1 MNKQSV
7 CLLLIDMETRMINRN
22 LTNEGRCK
30 WTLRKLRHIL
40 KKETLD
46 AEGYYPVEKSAPT
59 FVLQTENG
67 LIGCITSIQNGR
79 LDFEK
84 MKLQFGYSK
93 LKMADRKKIQSQTG
107 YSVGSIPLVGLG
119 LPCLFDKKLLEHD
132 FVYGGTGNELLT
144 LKIAPTELLKA
155 NEIIGMFE

>member
-1 MNKQSV
+1 MDIKE
-7 CLLLIDMETRMINRN
+7 IETYLKEKNIQYEIIRQD
-22 LTNEGRCK
+22 K
-30 WTLRKLRHIL
+30 PIL
-40 KKETLD
+40 SALD

-93 LKMADRKKIQSQTG
+93 LKMADRKRFKAKPDIALVQF
-107 YSVGSIPLVGLG
+107 PLSGWDFPVYLIKNCLNTILFMVALG
-119 LPCLFDKKLLEHD
+119 MNC
-132 FVYGGTGNELLT
+132 
-144 LKIAPTELLKA
+144 
-155 NEIIGMFE
+155 

>member
-1 MNKQSV
+1 MDIKE
-7 CLLLIDMETRMINRN
+7 IETYLKERN
-22 LTNEGRCK
+22 IQYEIIRQDK
-30 WTLRKLRHIL
+30 PIL
-40 KKETLD
+40 SALD

-107 YSVGSIPLVGLG
+107 CSVGSIPLVGLG

-132 FVYGGTGNELLT
+132 FVYGGTGDELLT
-144 LKIAPTELLKA
+144 LKIAPTALLKA

>member
-1 MNKQSV
+1 M
-7 CLLLIDMETRMINRN
+7 
-22 LTNEGRCK
+22 
-30 WTLRKLRHIL
+30 
-40 KKETLD
+40 
-46 AEGYYPVEKSAPT
+46 
-59 FVLQTENG
+59 QTENG

-93 LKMADRKKIQSQTG
+93 LKMADRKKKFKSQTG
-107 YSVGSIPLVGLG
+107 YSVGSIPLSGWDFPVYLI
-119 LPCLFDKKLLEHD
+119 KNMLEHD

>member
-1 MNKQSV
+1 MDIKE
-7 CLLLIDMETRMINRN
+7 IETYLKERN
-22 LTNEGRCK
+22 IQYEIIRQDK
-30 WTLRKLRHIL
+30 PIL
-40 KKETLD
+40 SALD

-107 YSVGSIPLVGLG
+107 YSVGSIHLVGLG

>member
-1 MNKQSV
+1 MDIKE
-7 CLLLIDMETRMINRN
+7 IETYLKERN
-22 LTNEGRCK
+22 IQYEIIRQDK
-30 WTLRKLRHIL
+30 PIL
-40 KKETLD
+40 SALD

-107 YSVGSIPLVGLG
+107 YNVGSIPLVGLG

>member
-1 MNKQSV
+1 MDIKE
-7 CLLLIDMETRMINRN
+7 IETYLKAKNIQYEIIRQD
-22 LTNEGRCK
+22 K
-30 WTLRKLRHIL
+30 PIL
-40 KKETLD
+40 SALD

-93 LKMADRKKIQSQTG
+93 LKMADRKKIQIQPG

>member
-1 MNKQSV
+1 MDIKE
-7 CLLLIDMETRMINRN
+7 IETYLKERN
-22 LTNEGRCK
+22 IQYEIIRQDK
-30 WTLRKLRHIL
+30 PIL
-40 KKETLD
+40 SALD

-93 LKMADRKKIQSQTG
+93 LKMADTKKIQSQTG
-107 YSVGSIPLVGLG
+107 YSVGSIPLVRLG

>member
-1 MNKQSV
+1 MDIKE
-7 CLLLIDMETRMINRN
+7 IETYLKERN
-22 LTNEGRCK
+22 IQYEIIRQDK
-30 WTLRKLRHIL
+30 PIL
-40 KKETLD
+40 SALD

-107 YSVGSIPLVGLG
+107 CGVGSIPLVGLG

-144 LKIAPTELLKA
+144 LKIAPTALLKA

>member
-1 MNKQSV
+1 MDIKE
-7 CLLLIDMETRMINRN
+7 IETYLKERN
-22 LTNEGRCK
+22 IQYEIIRQDK
-30 WTLRKLRHIL
+30 PIL
-40 KKETLD
+40 SALD

-107 YSVGSIPLVGLG
+107 YSVGSIPLVLS
-119 LPCLFDKKLLEHD
+119 LIH
-132 FVYGGTGNELLT
+132 
-144 LKIAPTELLKA
+144 I
-155 NEIIGMFE
+155 

>member
-1 MNKQSV
+1 MDIKE
-7 CLLLIDMETRMINRN
+7 IETYLKEKNIQYEIIRQD
-22 LTNEGRCK
+22 K
-30 WTLRKLRHIL
+30 PIL
-40 KKETLD
+40 SALD

-93 LKMADRKKIQSQTG
+93 LKMADRKKIQSQAG
-107 YSVGSIPLVGLG
+107 CSVGSIPLVGLG

>member
-1 MNKQSV
+1 MDIKE
-7 CLLLIDMETRMINRN
+7 IETY
-22 LTNEGRCK
+22 
-30 WTLRKLRHIL
+30 L
-40 KKETLD
+40 KAKNIQYEIIRQDKPMLSALD

-84 MKLQFGYSK
+84 MKLWYDGYRLKLQFGYSK

-144 LKIAPTELLKA
+144 LKIAPTALLKA

>member
-1 MNKQSV
+1 MDIKE
-7 CLLLIDMETRMINRN
+7 IETYLKERN
-22 LTNEGRCK
+22 IQYEIIRQDK
-30 WTLRKLRHIL
+30 PIL
-40 KKETLD
+40 SALD

-107 YSVGSIPLVGLG
+107 CSVGSIPLVGLG

>member
-1 MNKQSV
+1 MDIKE
-7 CLLLIDMETRMINRN
+7 IETYLKAKNIQYEIIRQD
-22 LTNEGRCK
+22 K
-30 WTLRKLRHIL
+30 PIL
-40 KKETLD
+40 SALD

-107 YSVGSIPLVGLG
+107 YGVGSIPLVRLG

>member
-1 MNKQSV
+1 MDIKE
-7 CLLLIDMETRMINRN
+7 IETYLKERN
-22 LTNEGRCK
+22 IQYEIIRQDK
-30 WTLRKLRHIL
+30 PIL
-40 KKETLD
+40 SALD

-93 LKMADRKKIQSQTG
+93 LKMADRKKIQSQIG